1 MHIKFL
7 KHGTGSCKKACDYVA
22 RQPKNGETII
32 TLRGNPELVA
42 KLGDSLT
49 YKNKYRS
56 AVIAWHPDDKPTPQE
71 IEEVLNDFERVA
83 FAGLDPSQYTFL
95 AVQHTEKDGTP
106 HVHIITPRHDMIN
119 DKSLNIAP
127 PGWQRTFDPI
137 RDYHNQKK
145 TGNRPTFQ

>member
-7 KHGTGSCKKACDYVA
+7 KHGTGSVKKACDYVA
-22 RQPKNGETII
+22 RHPKNGETIT

-42 KLGDSLT
+42 KLGDSLS

-56 AVIAWHPDDKPTPQE
+56 AVIAWHPDDKPSKQE
-71 IEEVLNDFERVA
+71 IEDVLNDFERLA

-127 PGWQRTFDPI
+127 PGWQRTFDTI
-137 RDYHNQKK
+137 RDLHNQKK
-145 TGNRPTFQ
+145 TGNHLTFQ